1 MMAILSFNEL
11 INSTCIMKDIK
22 PNSLY
27 FSYKYLKRRL
37 QLKPQYVT
45 ETYVTVENTQFDWWG

>member
-45 ETYVTVENTQFDWWG
+45 ETYVTVENTQFD